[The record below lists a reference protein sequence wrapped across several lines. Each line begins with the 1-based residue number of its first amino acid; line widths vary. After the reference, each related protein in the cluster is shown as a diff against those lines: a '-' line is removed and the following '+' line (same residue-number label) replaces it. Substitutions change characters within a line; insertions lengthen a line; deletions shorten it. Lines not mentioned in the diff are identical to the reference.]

1 MFDYLTPLRG
11 GFKDIQSLL
20 DPDLNTSILLSL
32 ESTERIV

>member
-20 DPDLNTSILLSL
+20 DPDLNRSMLLSS
-32 ESTERIV
+32 ESTECIV